1 MNKIIISLFVAGL
14 LFGSGP
20 CVASCGPFLITYI
33 AGSKKNISKGIMV
46 YILFSAAR
54 IFVYV
59 VLSLAILFLSRFA
72 IERLLGGL
80 YKYVLISGG
89 GFIIIIGLFMAFG
102 KKLEFGLW
110 RSLHKNLLERD
121 KKSIFAVGL
130 AIGLL
135 PCAPLLSILSYVGL
149 ISRTWLD
156 SLLYALAFGIGTF
169 VSPLILLT
177 ILAGIIP
184 RLFLEKK
191 TVYSSIFSFICGST
205 IIFLG
210 IQLITRAF

>member
-1 MNKIIISLFVAGL
+1 MLSISFSLFLTGL

-33 AGSKKNISKGIMV
+33 AGTKKNIFKGITV
-46 YILFSAAR
+46 YILFSSTR

-59 VLSLAILFLSRFA
+59 GLSLAIFFLSRFA

-80 YKYVLISGG
+80 YRYVLILGG

-102 KKLEFGLW
+102 KRLELKFCQSW
-110 RSLHKNLLERD
+110 HKNLLEHD
-121 KKSIFAVGL
+121 KKSVVAVGL
-130 AIGLL
+130 IIGLL
-135 PCAPLLSILSYVGL
+135 PCAPLLSLLSYVGI
-149 ISRTWLD
+149 ISRTWLS
-156 SLLYALAFGIGTF
+156 SLLYALSFGIGTF
-169 VSPLILLT
+169 ASPLILLT

-184 RLFLEKK
+184 RIFLEKK
-191 TVYSSIFSFICGST
+191 AIYYSIFSFICGFT

-210 IQLITRAF
+210 IQLILRAF